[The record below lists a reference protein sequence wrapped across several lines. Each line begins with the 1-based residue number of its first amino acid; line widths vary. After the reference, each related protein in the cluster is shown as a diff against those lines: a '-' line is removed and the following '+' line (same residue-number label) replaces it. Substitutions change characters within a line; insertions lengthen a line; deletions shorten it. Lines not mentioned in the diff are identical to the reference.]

1 MSVDMKKVSVIV
13 PVYNT
18 EKYLKKCLDSL
29 VAQTL
34 DDLEVIVVDDGSTDA
49 STSIIKEYAMNYP
62 DRIQAFYKKNG
73 GQATARNLGIEMAQG
88 KYIGF
93 VDSDDY
99 VHIKMYE
106 ILYELA
112 EKTSADMAV
121 CNYRYV
127 STENE
132 SEIELTP
139 YVPYKKCKTQA
150 DQFID
155 PLVAPWNKL
164 FLSEV
169 IQTTKINFLE
179 GYIYE
184 DTAFFIKLIPYLK
197 QVSYVEDAL
206 VTHVFHGS
214 STMNANRGKRVGDIF
229 PVLNSILSYY
239 KELGFYS
246 EYKNEIEYFCIKLL
260 LCSSLA
266 RIALVR
272 DRKLR
277 NNFLYQTNL
286 MIQKNFRQYRKNPY
300 FKGGLKNK
308 YIKSVNRFT
317 LNFYCFLLYV
327 MQKFKKSGS

>member
-1 MSVDMKKVSVIV
+1 MKKVSVIV

-18 EKYLKKCLDSL
+18 EKYLNKCLDSL

-49 STSIIKEYAMNYP
+49 STSMIKEYATNYP
-62 DRIQAFYKKNG
+62 DRIRAFYKENG
-73 GQATARNLGIEMAQG
+73 GQATARNLGIKMARG

-99 VHIKMYE
+99 IDIKMYE

-112 EKTSADMAV
+112 EKTCADMAV

-132 SEIELTP
+132 TELELTP
-139 YVPYKKCKTQA
+139 YVPFKKCKTTA

-169 IQTTKINFLE
+169 LQRTKIKFLE

-206 VTHVFHGS
+206 VTHVFRGS
-214 STMNANRGKRVGDIF
+214 STMNANRGKRVGNIF
-229 PVLNSILSYY
+229 PVLNDICNYY
-239 KELGFYS
+239 KEYGFYR
-246 EYKNEIEYFCIKLL
+246 EYQKELEYFCIKLL

-277 NNFLYQTNL
+277 GDLLSQTRT
-286 MIQKNFRQYRKNPY
+286 MIQVNFSGYRKNPY
-300 FKGGLKNK
+300 FKGGLRNT

-317 LNFYCFLLYV
+317 LSFYCFLLYV
-327 MQKFKKSGS
+327 KQKYKRSGS

>member
-1 MSVDMKKVSVIV
+1 MSVEMKKVSVIV

-18 EKYLKKCLDSL
+18 EKYLNKCLDSL

-49 STSIIKEYAMNYP
+49 STSIIKEYATKYP
-62 DRIQAFYKKNG
+62 NRVRAYYKKNG

-88 KYIGF
+88 KYMGF

-99 VHIKMYE
+99 IDIKMYE

-112 EKTSADMAV
+112 EKTYADMAV

-132 SEIELTP
+132 TELELTP
-139 YVPYKKCKTQA
+139 YVPYKKCKTPA
-150 DQFID
+150 EQFID

-164 FLSEV
+164 FLSEI
-169 IQTTKINFLE
+169 IQTTKIQFLE

-197 QVSYVEDAL
+197 QVSYVEEAL
-206 VTHVFHGS
+206 VTHVFRGS
-214 STMNANRGKRVGDIF
+214 STMNANRGKRVGNIF
-229 PVLNSILSYY
+229 PVLNSILIYY
-239 KELGFYS
+239 KEKDFYS
-246 EYKNEIEYFCIKLL
+246 EYQKELEYFCIKLL

-277 NNFLYQTNL
+277 KNLLSQTTTMIRINFSKYH
-286 MIQKNFRQYRKNPY
+286 KNPY
-300 FKGGLKNK
+300 FKGGLKNA

-317 LNFYCFLLYV
+317 LPFYCFFLYA
-327 MQKFKKSGS
+327 MQKFKKSGC